1 MDGENRLSVLEL
13 WTEMILLYSICTILN
28 FLTYDIYVIKSC
40 KIIIVII
47 RKKKIIFHTVAATY

>member
-13 WTEMILLYSICTILN
+13 WTEMILLYSICTIRN